1 MVMFS
6 KDNHVHRLDLAL
18 QGGGA
23 HGAFTWGVLDGLL
36 QDERLMP
43 GALSG
48 ASAGAMNAAVLVS
61 GLVSE
66 GREGARERLRSF
78 WKELNRSGR
87 EAGPLIPMIEAFP
100 QTSRAISSW
109 WSTVFGDVGMAHGSP
124 ELGREMQE
132 ILREVIEKHVDFDA
146 IRSENA
152 PPLFISATNARSG
165 ALRLFRNGDL
175 STDALLASA
184 CLPLYFP
191 PVTIDGKDYW
201 DGGYSANPPLV
212 PLVQESSN
220 DDLMLITVNTQVR
233 SETPRSAAAIIDR
246 LTEIGFNQSMRKEL
260 QGLVL
265 LQSAIGEAR
274 VKPGAKDGLIAQVE
288 RLRFHEIH
296 DEATLAAM
304 PAQTKLLPVRHLLLK
319 LHEAGEAAAKQW
331 CEANVEHLGKRS
343 TVNFAKRFGPA

>member
-1 MVMFS
+1 MGMFS
-6 KDNHVHRLDLAL
+6 KEKPIPSLDLAL

-36 QDERLMP
+36 QDERLNI

-61 GLVSE
+61 GLVSG
-66 GREGARERLRSF
+66 GREEARERLRAF

-100 QTSRAISSW
+100 QTSRAVSSW
-109 WSTVFGDVGMAHGSP
+109 WTTVFGDIGMTHASP

-132 ILREVIEKHVDFDA
+132 ILRKVIETHVDFDA

-152 PPLFISATNARSG
+152 PQLFISATNARSG
-165 ALRLFRNGDL
+165 RLRLFRNEDL

-212 PLVQESSN
+212 PLVLESPN
-220 DDLMLITVNTQVR
+220 DDLLLITVNAQVR
-233 SETPRSAAAIIDR
+233 PDTPRGVAAIVDR

-260 QGLVL
+260 QGLL
-265 LQSAIGEAR
+265 LLKSSIGHTR
-274 VKPGAKDGLIAQVE
+274 AKDGLIAQVE
-288 RLRFHEIH
+288 RLRLHEIH
-296 DEATLAAM
+296 DEPTLSAM

-319 LHEAGEAAAKQW
+319 LHDVGEAAAKQW
-331 CEANVEHLGKRS
+331 CEVNIEHLGKRG
-343 TVNFAKRFGPA
+343 TVDMAARFGPA

>member
-1 MVMFS
+1 MAMFS
-6 KDNHVHRLDLAL
+6 EDKHVHRLDLAL

-36 QDERLMP
+36 QDERLIP

-61 GLVSE
+61 GLVSG
-66 GREGARERLRSF
+66 GRAEARDRLRNF

-100 QTSRAISSW
+100 QTSRALSSW
-109 WSTVFGDVGMAHGSP
+109 WSTVFGDVGMAHASP

-132 ILREVIEKHVDFDA
+132 ILRKVIEKHVDFAA
-146 IRSENA
+146 IRSEGA

-165 ALRLFRNGDL
+165 ALRLFRNADL
-175 STDALLASA
+175 TADALLASA

-212 PLVQESSN
+212 PLVQESAN
-220 DDLMLITVNTQVR
+220 DDLLLITVNTQVR
-233 SETPRSAAAIIDR
+233 SETPRNAAAIIDR

-265 LQSAIGEAR
+265 LQHAIGRAR
-274 VKPGAKDGLIAQVE
+274 TKAGARDGLVAQVE
-288 RLRFHEIH
+288 RLRLHEIH

-319 LHEAGEAAAKQW
+319 LHDAGQAAAKHW
-331 CEANVEHLGKRS
+331 CETCVEHLGKRS
-343 TVNFAKRFGPA
+343 TVNLAQRFGPA